1 MHRSTASLRKYSIIM
16 LYLIFLPIFQTTLA
30 NGQSSKASSDR
41 EVRAEMIG
49 IARLM
54 YSSSKDYSP
63 YSRDVHTCLKQAQAF
78 LNDSKFDEA
87 IAEADRGL
95 KFDKF
100 NVELLVIKS
109 ASFRAMGRIEDA
121 DMSRQQWIAVIDSIL
136 SSGDGRGF
144 STAFKV
150 ISVDEEYA
158 VLNIKGFQMIK
169 QSLVKHEESEFD
181 ILVAKNLK
189 SGEESEFYFNI
200 DIPKKWLA
208 KSLNLPSEI
217 TDQDKLKKS
226 STETETTLTV
236 APPSSQPQQ

>member
-1 MHRSTASLRKYSIIM
+1 MHRSTAFHQRCPVII
-16 LYLIFLPIFQTTLA
+16 LYLIFLTIFQTTLA
-30 NGQSSKASSDR
+30 NGQSIKTSSDR
-41 EVRAEMIG
+41 AVRAEMIG

-63 YSRDVHTCLKQAQAF
+63 YSRDVRTCLKQAQAF
-78 LNDSKFDEA
+78 LNDSKFDDA
-87 IAEADRGL
+87 ISEADRGL
-95 KFDKF
+95 KLDKF
-100 NVELLVIKS
+100 NVDLLVIKS
-109 ASFRAMGRIEDA
+109 ASLRAMGRIEDA

-158 VLNIKGFQMIK
+158 VLNIKGLQMTK

-189 SGEESEFYFNI
+189 SGEESELYFNI

-208 KSLNLPSEI
+208 KSLNIPSEI
-217 TDQDKLKKS
+217 TDQDKLEKS
-226 STETETTLTV
+226 STETEATLTAV
-236 APPSSQPQQ
+236 PPRQ